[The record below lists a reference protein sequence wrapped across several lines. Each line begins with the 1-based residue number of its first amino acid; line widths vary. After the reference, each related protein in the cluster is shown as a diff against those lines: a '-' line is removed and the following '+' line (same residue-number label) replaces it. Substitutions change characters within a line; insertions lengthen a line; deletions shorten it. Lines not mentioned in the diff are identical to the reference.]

1 MAVLDRP
8 EPGSTGGH
16 ASVGDRWS
24 ALFESHYREL
34 VGLASFSVDD
44 RETAEEVV
52 QDAFVKVLGGNYS
65 VEPGK
70 ELAYLRS
77 MVVNG
82 GRSQLRKRR
91 VRRLHSPAVPEPVAA
106 AEVGGLQGAERAE
119 LVAALRTL
127 PDNQAAVLALRY
139 FLDLSEAEI
148 ADTLGMAKGTVKS
161 HAHRGLQ
168 RLASRLG
175 VNTEG
180 GAS

>member
-16 ASVGDRWS
+16 ASTGDRWS

-52 QDAFVKVLGGNYS
+52 QDVFVKVLGGNYS

-82 GRSQLRKRR
+82 GRSQLRRRR

-106 AEVGGLQGAERAE
+106 AEIAGLQGAERAE

-148 ADTLGMAKGTVKS
+148 AETLGMAKGTVKS

-175 VNTEG
+175 VHTEG